1 MRPYAALLLALLVTF
16 SAAFPRSSRNSSV
29 RSTTGTAK
37 KSEHVGSYTRKNGTV
52 VRSYNRSP
60 AGTATHST
68 TPKTGLPAAATGR
81 SRVRAKA
88 AAASPASPK
97 AITRKSTAVCAPCS
111 RDTRGRIARSET
123 AKHAFER
130 SHPCPA
136 TGKASGACPGYVVDH
151 VVPLK
156 RGGADAP
163 GNMQWQ
169 TTAAAKAKDRIE

>member
-16 SAAFPRSSRNSSV
+16 SAAFPKSSRNSSV
-29 RSTTGTAK
+29 RSTTATAK

-52 VRSYNRSP
+52 VRSYTRAP

-68 TPKTGLPAAATGR
+68 TPKTRR
-81 SRVRAKA
+81 SRVL
-88 AAASPASPK
+88 P
-97 AITRKSTAVCAPCS
+97 ITTKSTAVCATCA
-111 RDTRGRIARSET
+111 RKANGRIARSET